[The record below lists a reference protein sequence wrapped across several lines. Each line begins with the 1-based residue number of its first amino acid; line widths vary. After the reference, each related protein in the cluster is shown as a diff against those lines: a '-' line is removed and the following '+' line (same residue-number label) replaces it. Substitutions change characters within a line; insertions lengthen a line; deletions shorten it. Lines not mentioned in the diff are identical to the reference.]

1 MCGAGGMAPI
11 VTCQQWG
18 ELGARRRQCA
28 RRGTVARHFPGAVC
42 VRRNCDEAAW
52 RTSRL
57 GGCRYR
63 TTMDEPPR
71 RPPRPPR
78 SPRPQPVPQRVYWI
92 RRAVALAILVAL
104 VALVSWGVRSAWA
117 ALFGEDT
124 SSSATSTGGTG
135 DTSTDAQPA
144 DTDTGGPAACDPAH
158 ITLTLTSDKTTT
170 TPGETLPFTVTMR
183 YTGEADC
190 TVDAGLS
197 ERVVTVHSGNDNIWS
212 SAHCDTAGSRTLLF
226 ATGDQDEMIV
236 PWQSTRSTK
245 DCENDLPELK
255 PGTYYAV
262 VSYDGKTSER
272 FVFSVA

>member
-1 MCGAGGMAPI
+1 
-11 VTCQQWG
+11 
-18 ELGARRRQCA
+18 
-28 RRGTVARHFPGAVC
+28 
-42 VRRNCDEAAW
+42 
-52 RTSRL
+52 
-57 GGCRYR
+57 
-63 TTMDEPPR
+63 
-71 RPPRPPR
+71 
-78 SPRPQPVPQRVYWI
+78 
-92 RRAVALAILVAL
+92 
-104 VALVSWGVRSAWA
+104 
-117 ALFGEDT
+117 
-124 SSSATSTGGTG
+124 
-135 DTSTDAQPA
+135 
-144 DTDTGGPAACDPAH
+144 
-158 ITLTLTSDKTTT
+158 
-170 TPGETLPFTVTMR
+170 MR